1 MSGSSASGVS
11 ERPRRG
17 AAGAWVG
24 LSKEVLAAQV
34 GEGALL
40 NLAVVA
46 NGLDDADIVVDRA
59 IGGPDFDGS
68 QVHVVKY
75 HDGNRGNQG
84 QIAETSADSSEILS
98 LHFSGKSGEVAQKP
112 WKTSR
117 ICSRTPPG
125 GYFHPKHGIDLGTG
139 MLCDGITTS
148 QFDDILGRDRA
159 RITRVNLRARS
170 QQFQGLREKTR

>member
-1 MSGSSASGVS
+1 MSGSSASGYPS
-11 ERPRRG
+11 GPRRG
-17 AAGAWVG
+17 AAGAWED
-24 LSKEVLAAQV
+24 LSKKVLATQV

-98 LHFSGKSGEVAQKP
+98 LHFSGKERGGRSKTVENKP
-112 WKTSR
+112 HLLTH
-117 ICSRTPPG
+117 PPRG

-139 MLCDGITTS
+139 MLCDGIITS
-148 QFDDILGRDRA
+148 QFDDILGR
-159 RITRVNLRARS
+159 RIGRGSL
-170 QQFQGLREKTR
+170 E